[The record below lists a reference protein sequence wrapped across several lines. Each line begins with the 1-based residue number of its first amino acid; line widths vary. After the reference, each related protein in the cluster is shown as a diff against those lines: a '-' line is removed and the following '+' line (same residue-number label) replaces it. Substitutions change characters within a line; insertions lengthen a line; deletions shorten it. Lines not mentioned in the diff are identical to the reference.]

1 MAAGTGKRGR
11 NLRFAGDERPPA
23 AVSLFI
29 GFQTAVLVAVPVV
42 VVSTIAARAANQSDA
57 YLSWAIFAA
66 MVVGGLTTIVQAVR
80 VGGVGA
86 GTLTVMGVSGASIGV
101 SVLALAAG
109 GPALL
114 GTLVVASS
122 LFQFGLAAR
131 LALLRQLITPVV
143 SGTLMALVSV
153 TVVPMGFAM
162 LTRVPEDAHAA
173 AAPTVTAVTLLA
185 VVGLMLR
192 GRRIVRAWTP
202 VLAIGAGC
210 LTAALFGILDLE
222 RVANAR
228 WLGVPSIATSGL
240 DLGFG
245 PAFWVLLPGFLFV
258 TFVITV
264 RQVGD
269 SVQMQR
275 LSRRGPG
282 AVDFRRVQGGVAA
295 CGIGTLLSG
304 LAGTLP
310 SWPYMAG
317 IALASGIG
325 VAARRIGVY
334 IGAIL
339 IALAFVPKVTA
350 LIVSVP
356 APVLGAYIIVIF
368 GVTFAEGMRVVFQHG
383 AERVNAMIAGLSFWV
398 GAGIQFQAIFPEHF
412 ATPTARMLANGL
424 TAGGLTILAL
434 NLFLALTGPRRQR
447 VEMELRPESLPV
459 LDRFLVEFATRYR
472 WSTEATDRLRA
483 ASEEALLSLS
493 LQEEDGNDRRD
504 AAESESEGGAAD
516 GRRLRVVARNRP
528 HDGML
533 EFTAATRT
541 GNLEN
546 EMVLLGSRPDPTSER
561 DLSLRLLRHHASS
574 VKHRQYHNVD
584 ILTVRIDKA

>member
-1 MAAGTGKRGR
+1 MAARTGMRGT

-23 AVSLFI
+23 AVSLVI
-29 GFQTAVLVAVPVV
+29 GLQTAVLVAVPVV

-66 MVVGGLTTIVQAVR
+66 MVIGGLTTIVQAVR

-101 SVLALAAG
+101 SVLALASG

-131 LALLRQLITPVV
+131 LALLRRLITPAV

-162 LTRVPEDAHAA
+162 LTRVPEGAPAA

-192 GRRIVRAWTP
+192 GTRIIRAWTP

-210 LTAALFGILDLE
+210 LTAALFGILDFGP
-222 RVANAR
+222 VAAAR
-228 WLGVPSIATSGL
+228 WVGIPAVAVSGL
-240 DLGFG
+240 DLGFE
-245 PAFWVLLPGFLFV
+245 PAFWILLPGFLLV

-275 LSRRGPG
+275 LSHRGPG
-282 AVDFRRVQGGVAA
+282 AVDFRRVQGGVGA
-295 CGIGTLLSG
+295 CGVGTLLSG

-317 IALASGIG
+317 IGLATGAG
-325 VAARRIGVY
+325 VAARRLGVVIG
-334 IGAIL
+334 GIL
-339 IALAFVPKVTA
+339 IALAFVPKLTA
-350 LIVSVP
+350 LIASVP
-356 APVLGAYIIVIF
+356 PPVLGAYIIVIF
-368 GVTFAEGMRVVFQHG
+368 GVIFAEGMRIVFQQG
-383 AERVNAMIAGLSFWV
+383 TERVNAMIAGLSFWV

-424 TAGGLTILAL
+424 TAGGLTILLL
-434 NLFLALTGPRRQR
+434 NLFLMLTGPRRQR
-447 VEMELRPESLPV
+447 IEMALLPESLPI
-459 LDRFLVEFATRYR
+459 LDQFLLDFATRYR

-493 LQEEDGNDRRD
+493 RQEEDSGGRD
-504 AAESESEGGAAD
+504 DARPEAEDGAAD
-516 GRRLRVVARNRP
+516 GRRLRIVARNRP

-546 EMVLLGSRPDPTSER
+546 EMVLLGNRPDPTSER

-574 VKHRQYHNVD
+574 VRHRQYHNVD
-584 ILTVRIDKA
+584 ILEVRVEKT

>member
-1 MAAGTGKRGR
+1 MAARTGKRGR
-11 NLRFAGDERPPA
+11 NLRFADDERPPA
-23 AVSLFI
+23 AVSLVI
-29 GFQTAVLVAVPVV
+29 GLQTAVLVAVPVV

-57 YLSWAIFAA
+57 YLTWAIFAA
-66 MVVGGLTTIVQAVR
+66 MVIGGLTTIVQAVR

-101 SVLALAAG
+101 SVLALSAG

-114 GTLVVASS
+114 GTLVVVSG

-131 LALLRQLITPVV
+131 LALLRRLITPAV
-143 SGTLMALVSV
+143 SGTLMALVAV

-162 LTRVPEDAHAA
+162 LTRVPEGAPAA

-192 GRRIVRAWTP
+192 GTRIIRAWTP
-202 VLAIGAGC
+202 VLAIGTGC
-210 LTAALFGILDLE
+210 LTAALFGILDFGP
-222 RVANAR
+222 VAAAR
-228 WLGVPSIATSGL
+228 WVGIPAVAVSGP
-240 DLGFG
+240 DLRFD

-258 TFVITV
+258 NFVITV

-275 LSRRGPG
+275 LSRREPG

-295 CGIGTLLSG
+295 CGVGTLLSG

-310 SWPYMAG
+310 GWPYMAG
-317 IALASGIG
+317 IALATGVG
-325 VAARRIGVY
+325 VAARRLGVV

-339 IALAFVPKVTA
+339 IALAFVPKLTA

-356 APVLGAYIIVIF
+356 PPVLGAYIIVIF
-368 GVTFAEGMRVVFQHG
+368 GVIFAEGMRIVFQQG
-383 AERVNAMIAGLSFWV
+383 TARVNAMVAGLSFWV

-424 TAGGLTILAL
+424 TAGGLTILLL
-434 NLFLALTGPRRQR
+434 NLFLMLTGPRRR
-447 VEMELRPESLPV
+447 KVEMALRPESLPV

-472 WSTEATDRLRA
+472 WSTDATDRLRA
-483 ASEEALLSLS
+483 ASEEALLRLS
-493 LQEEDGNDRRD
+493 RQEEDRD
-504 AAESESEGGAAD
+504 DLDDAGSEAHAGATD
-516 GRRLRVVARNRP
+516 GRRLHVVARNRP

-574 VKHRQYHNVD
+574 VRHRQYHNVD
-584 ILTVRIDKA
+584 ILTVRIDKG